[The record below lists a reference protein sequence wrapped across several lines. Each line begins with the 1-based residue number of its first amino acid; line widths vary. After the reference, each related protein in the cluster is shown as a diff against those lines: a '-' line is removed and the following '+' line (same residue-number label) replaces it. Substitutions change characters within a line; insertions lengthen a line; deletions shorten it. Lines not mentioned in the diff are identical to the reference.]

1 MADNTF
7 MLEIVTPEKILFK
20 DEVEFMVAPA
30 VDGEIGV
37 MRNHAPLVAALKIG
51 VLRYKDSKGSEK
63 RVAVSGGFMEIIDN
77 TGRILAETAE
87 LGEHI
92 DVLRAKA
99 ARERAERRLAQR
111 DETIN
116 AIRASKPLRCRS
128 IGRVPMAHPPGKE
141 ILTVFLVAKIG
152 PISNKE
158 ALICRTSS

>member
-63 RVAVSGGFMEIIDN
+63 IVAVSGGFMEIIDN

-116 AIRASKPLRCRS
+116 AIRA
-128 IGRVPMAHPPGKE
+128 E
-141 ILTVFLVAKIG
+141 Q
-152 PISNKE
+152 
-158 ALICRTSS
+158 ALKRAIARIRAAGAE

>member
-37 MRNHAPLVAALKIG
+37 MRNHAPLVASLKIG

-116 AIRASKPLRCRS
+116 AIRA
-128 IGRVPMAHPPGKE
+128 E
-141 ILTVFLVAKIG
+141 Q
-152 PISNKE
+152 
-158 ALICRTSS
+158 ALKRAIARIRAAGAE